1 MFKKITNTDNLSE
14 QGPLIYYIDFNSVG
28 CYHCVIMETGKI
40 VEYIDRQKIICAVV
54 LEVKQQRLR
63 LLNENNREIS
73 LSEGRLLH
81 RSKKNLDI
89 SMGRDKVVGYLKET
103 AARRNELLKEINI
116 LELWE
121 VLNSEQEW
129 IDLPTMTEFCFSRY
143 ADGDHES
150 AVVRAFF
157 EDRCYFKFKPDGFF
171 PNTQEQV
178 ERVNIQAQEEEYRNR
193 IIEIGGDWLK
203 ATLNEQHEG
212 SKFLELSDQQKDEFI
227 EIFKSYYLFEK
238 DSPHSI
244 LGKAMMAGAGIDD
257 MDMLFEFLV
266 RQGVWEP
273 TENIELHRLE
283 VPTTFDHD
291 VMKSVAELIH
301 RSPSCLENYR
311 QDLTDLKLITIDGQS
326 TLDYDDALSI
336 ERAGSNFRLGVH
348 IADVGNYIK
357 RDSDIDQEALSRGSS
372 IYMPDLKIPMI
383 PAPLAE
389 DLCSLKEGMLRPA
402 ISLMVMLTPQAEIRG
417 FEIFPSL
424 IRVKRQ
430 LTYFEA
436 NMIAET
442 DEEIKALYH
451 LAQNFQ
457 QYRLD
462 HGAVQITLPEVNVW
476 LNEEGE
482 PLVSRT
488 NRESPGRMLVSEI
501 MILAN
506 WLKAK
511 FLARQGL
518 AAIFRSQPRP
528 KERLYRRNEGS
539 VFQNWM
545 QRKLLSRFVLS
556 TKPDM
561 HSGLGLD
568 AYITATS
575 PIRKYFDL
583 LTQRQLRAAIGIEKP
598 YTEQDVS
605 QIIQKLENPMGCV
618 ARLQFRRNRYWLLK
632 YLEGHIGK
640 KEEAIVLSKRRN
652 GYQILLTEYMIEC
665 MLPISGGINL
675 KPEDLVQVTI
685 QHVDARKDIFAVFL
699 G

>member
-1 MFKKITNTDNLSE
+1 
-14 QGPLIYYIDFNSVG
+14 
-28 CYHCVIMETGKI
+28 METGKI

-81 RSKKNLDI
+81 SSKKNLDI
-89 SMGRDKVVGYLKET
+89 SMGRDKVVGYLKEKSL
-103 AARRNELLKEINI
+103 RRNELLKEINI

-129 IDLPTMTEFCFSRY
+129 IDLPTMTEFCFPRHV
-143 ADGDHES
+143 DGDHES

-157 EDRCYFKFKPDGFF
+157 EDRFYFKFKPDGFF

-178 ERVNIQAQEEEYRNR
+178 ERVITQAQEEEHRNR
-193 IIEIGGDWLK
+193 IVEAGGDWLK
-203 ATLNEQHEG
+203 ATLNDQHEG
-212 SKFLELSDQQKDEFI
+212 SGSCGLSDQQKEEFI

-244 LGKAMMAGAGIDD
+244 LGKAMMARAGIDD
-257 MDMLFEFLV
+257 LDMLFEFLV

-283 VPTTFDHD
+283 IPTTFDHD
-291 VMKSVAELIH
+291 IMKSVAELIH
-301 RSPSCLENYR
+301 RAPSCLQNNR
-311 QDLTDLKLITIDGQS
+311 QDLRYLKLITIDGQS

-336 ERAGSNFRLGVH
+336 ERAGSDFRLGVH
-348 IADVGNYIK
+348 IADVGNYIV
-357 RDSDIDQEALSRGSS
+357 RDSDIDREALSRGSS

-389 DLCSLKEGMLRPA
+389 DLCSLKEGMPRPA

-417 FEIFPSL
+417 FEIFPSM
-424 IRVKRQ
+424 IRVRRQ

-442 DEEIKALYH
+442 DEEIKTLYH

-482 PLVSRT
+482 PVVTRT
-488 NRESPGRMLVSEI
+488 NRESPGRMLVSEL
-501 MILAN
+501 MILTN

-518 AAIFRSQPRP
+518 PAIFRSQPRP

-545 QRKLLSRFVLS
+545 QRKLLSRFVLG
-556 TKPDM
+556 TKPDP

-583 LTQRQLRAAIGIEKP
+583 LTQRQLRAAMGIEKP

-605 QIIQKLENPMGCV
+605 RIIQKLENPMSCV

-665 MLPISGGINL
+665 MLPVSGGVSL

>member
-1 MFKKITNTDNLSE
+1 
-14 QGPLIYYIDFNSVG
+14 
-28 CYHCVIMETGKI
+28 METGKI

-54 LEVKQQRLR
+54 VEVKQQRLR
-63 LLNENNREIS
+63 LLNENNRELSI
-73 LSEGRLLH
+73 SEGRLLH
-81 RSKKNLDI
+81 SSKKNLDI
-89 SMGRDKVVGYLKET
+89 SMGRDKVVGFLKET

-121 VLNSEQEW
+121 ILNSEQEW
-129 IDLPTMTEFCFSRY
+129 IDLPTMTEFCFSRQV
-143 ADGDHES
+143 DGDHES

-157 EDRCYFKFKPDGFF
+157 EDRFYFKFKPDGFF
-171 PNTQEQV
+171 PNTQDQV
-178 ERVNIQAQEEEYRNR
+178 DRVISQAQEEEYRNHL
-193 IIEIGGDWLK
+193 IEAGGDWLK
-203 ATLNEQHEG
+203 STLNDQQENPG
-212 SKFLELSDQQKDEFI
+212 LAGVSDQEKEKFI
-227 EIFKSYYLFEK
+227 EIYKSYYLFEK
-238 DSPHSI
+238 DSPHSN
-244 LGKAMMAGAGIDD
+244 LGKAMMARAGINE

-266 RQGVWEP
+266 RQGIWEP

-283 VPTTFDHD
+283 VPTTFGHN
-291 VMKSVAELIH
+291 VMKSVADLIH
-301 RSPSCLENYR
+301 RSSSFLENSR

-336 ERAGSNFRLGVH
+336 ERAGSNYRLGVH

-357 RDSDIDQEALSRGSS
+357 KDSDIDLEALNRGSS

-402 ISLMVMLTPQAEIRG
+402 ISLMVMLTPQAEIRD
-417 FEIFPSL
+417 FEIFPSM
-424 IRVKRQ
+424 IRVRRQ

-442 DEEIKALYH
+442 DEEIKTLYH
-451 LAQNFQ
+451 LAQKFQ

-482 PLVSRT
+482 PIVTRT
-488 NRESPGRMLVSEI
+488 NRESPGRMLISEI

-506 WLKAK
+506 WLKAR
-511 FLARQGL
+511 FLSGKGL

-556 TKPDM
+556 TKADM

-583 LTQRQLRAAIGIEKP
+583 LTQRQLRAAMGLEEP
-598 YTEQDVS
+598 YTAQEVA
-605 QIIQKLENPMGCV
+605 QIIQKLETPMSSV
-618 ARLQFRRNRYWLLK
+618 ARLQFKRNRYWLLK
-632 YLEGHIGK
+632 YLESHIGK

-652 GYQILLTEYMIEC
+652 GYQILLPEYMIEC
-665 MLPISGGINL
+665 LLPVSGGINL

-685 QHVDARKDIFAVFL
+685 QHVNARKDIFCVYL

>member
-1 MFKKITNTDNLSE
+1 
-14 QGPLIYYIDFNSVG
+14 
-28 CYHCVIMETGKI
+28 METGKI

-54 LEVKQQRLR
+54 IEVKQQRLR

-81 RSKKNLDI
+81 SSKKNLDI
-89 SMGRDKVVGYLKET
+89 SMGRDKVVGYLREKSL
-103 AARRNELLKEINI
+103 RRNELLKQINI

-129 IDLPTMTEFCFSRY
+129 IDLPTMTEFCFPRHV
-143 ADGDHES
+143 DGDHES

-157 EDRCYFKFKPDGFF
+157 EDRFYFKFKPDGFF

-178 ERVNIQAQEEEYRNR
+178 ERVITQAQVEENRNR
-193 IIEIGGDWLK
+193 IIEVGGDWLK
-203 ATLNEQHEG
+203 ATLNDQNESSESG
-212 SKFLELSDQQKDEFI
+212 RLSDQQKEEFI
-227 EIFKSYYLFEK
+227 EIFKSYYIFEK
-238 DSPHSI
+238 DSPHSN
-244 LGKAMMAGAGIDD
+244 LGKAMMARAEIDD

-283 VPTTFDHD
+283 VPITFDYD

-301 RSPSCLENYR
+301 RSPSFLENYR

-417 FEIFPSL
+417 FEIFPSM
-424 IRVKRQ
+424 IRVRRQ

-442 DEEIKALYH
+442 DEEIKTLYH

-482 PLVSRT
+482 PIVTRT

-501 MILAN
+501 MILTN

-511 FLARQGL
+511 YLAQQGL
-518 AAIFRSQPRP
+518 PAIFRSQPGP

-556 TKPDM
+556 TKPDP

-583 LTQRQLRAAIGIEKP
+583 LTQRQLRAAMGLEKP

-632 YLEGHIGK
+632 YLESHIGK
-640 KEEAIVLSKRRN
+640 KEEAIMLSKRRN

-665 MLPISGGINL
+665 MLPVSGGVNL

-685 QHVDARKDIFAVFL
+685 QHVNARKDILAVYL

>member
-1 MFKKITNTDNLSE
+1 
-14 QGPLIYYIDFNSVG
+14 
-28 CYHCVIMETGKI
+28 METGKI

-54 LEVKQQRLR
+54 IEVKQQRLR

-81 RSKKNLDI
+81 SSKKNLDI
-89 SMGRDKVVGYLKET
+89 SMGRDKVVGHLRET
-103 AARRNELLKEINI
+103 SLRRNELLRQINI

-129 IDLPTMTEFCFSRY
+129 IDLPTMTEFCFPRHV
-143 ADGDHES
+143 DGDHES

-157 EDRCYFKFKPDGFF
+157 EDRFYFKFKPDGFF

-178 ERVNIQAQEEEYRNR
+178 ERVITQAQVEENRIR
-193 IIEIGGDWLK
+193 IIEVGGDWLK
-203 ATLNEQHEG
+203 ATLKDQNE
-212 SKFLELSDQQKDEFI
+212 SLESGRLSDQQKEEFI
-227 EIFKSYYLFEK
+227 EIFKSYYIFEK
-238 DSPHSI
+238 DSPHSG
-244 LGKAMMAGAGIDD
+244 LGKAMMARAEIDD

-283 VPTTFDHD
+283 VPITFDYD

-301 RSPSCLENYR
+301 RAPSFLENYR

-417 FEIFPSL
+417 FEIFPSM

-442 DEEIKALYH
+442 DEEIKTLYH

-482 PLVSRT
+482 PVVTRT

-501 MILAN
+501 MILTN

-511 FLARQGL
+511 FLAQQGL
-518 AAIFRSQPRP
+518 PAIFRSQPGP
-528 KERLYRRNEGS
+528 KDRLYRRNEGS

-556 TKPDM
+556 TKPDP

-583 LTQRQLRAAIGIEKP
+583 LTQRQLRAAMGLEKP
-598 YTEQDVS
+598 YTEQEVS

-632 YLEGHIGK
+632 YLESHIGK
-640 KEEAIVLSKRRN
+640 KEEAIMLSKRRN

-665 MLPISGGINL
+665 MLPVSGGVNL

-685 QHVDARKDIFAVFL
+685 QHVNARKDILAVYL

>member
-1 MFKKITNTDNLSE
+1 
-14 QGPLIYYIDFNSVG
+14 
-28 CYHCVIMETGKI
+28 METGKI

-54 LEVKQQRLR
+54 VEVKQQRLR

-81 RSKKNLDI
+81 SSKKNLDI

-129 IDLPTMTEFCFSRY
+129 IDLPTMTEFCFSRHS
-143 ADGDHES
+143 DGDHES

-157 EDRCYFKFKPDGFF
+157 EDRYYFKFKPDGFF

-178 ERVNIQAQEEEYRNR
+178 ERVITQMQEEEHRNQ
-193 IIEIGGDWLK
+193 IIKIGGDWLK
-203 ATLNEQHEG
+203 ATLNEQYDG
-212 SKFLELSDQQKDEFI
+212 SDFPEISEQQKEEFI

-238 DSPHSI
+238 DSPHSST
-244 LGKAMMAGAGIDD
+244 GRAMMARAGIDD
-257 MDMLFEFLV
+257 TAMLFEFLI

-273 TENIELHRLE
+273 TENIELHRLQ
-283 VPTTFDHD
+283 VPITFDHN

-301 RSPSCLENYR
+301 KSPSCSENYR

-336 ERAGSNFRLGVH
+336 ERAGSIFRLGVH

-357 RDSDIDQEALSRGSS
+357 KNSDIDQEALNRGSS

-402 ISLMVMLTPQAEIRG
+402 ISLMIMLTPQAEIRN

-436 NMIAET
+436 NMIADT
-442 DEEIKALYH
+442 DEEIKTLYH

-462 HGAVQITLPEVNVW
+462 HGAVQISLPEVNVW

-482 PLVSRT
+482 PVVTRT
-488 NRESPGRMLVSEI
+488 NRESPGRMLISEI

-506 WLKAK
+506 WLTAR
-511 FLARQGL
+511 FLAKQGL
-518 AAIFRSQPRP
+518 PAIFRSQPRP
-528 KERLYRRNEGS
+528 KERLYRRNEGNI
-539 VFQNWM
+539 FQNWM
-545 QRKLLSRFVLS
+545 QRKLLSRFVLN

-568 AYITATS
+568 SYITATS

-583 LTQRQLRAAIGIEKP
+583 LTQRQLRAAMGIEKP

-605 QIIQKLENPMGCV
+605 QIIQKLENPMSCV

-632 YLEGHIGK
+632 YLESHIGK

-665 MLPISGGINL
+665 MLPVSSSINL

-685 QHVDARKDIFAVFL
+685 QHVDARKDMFCVYL

>member
-1 MFKKITNTDNLSE
+1 
-14 QGPLIYYIDFNSVG
+14 
-28 CYHCVIMETGKI
+28 METGKI

-54 LEVKQQRLR
+54 VEVKQQRLR
-63 LLNENNREIS
+63 LLNENNRELSI
-73 LSEGRLLH
+73 SEGRLLH

-89 SMGRDKVVGYLKET
+89 SMGRDKVVGFLKET
-103 AARRNELLKEINI
+103 AARRIELLKEINI

-121 VLNSEQEW
+121 ILNSEQEW
-129 IDLPTMTEFCFSRY
+129 IDLPTMTQFCFSRQV
-143 ADGDHES
+143 DGDHES

-157 EDRCYFKFKPDGFF
+157 EDRFYFKFKPDGFF

-178 ERVNIQAQEEEYRNR
+178 DRVISQAQEEEYRNHL
-193 IIEIGGDWLK
+193 IEVGGDWLK
-203 ATLNEQHEG
+203 SALNDQQENPG
-212 SKFLELSDQQKDEFI
+212 LAGVSDQEKEKFI
-227 EIFKSYYLFEK
+227 EIYKSYYLFEK
-238 DSPHSI
+238 DSPHSN
-244 LGKAMMAGAGIDD
+244 LGKAMMARAGITE

-266 RQGVWEP
+266 RQGIWEP

-283 VPTTFDHD
+283 VPTTFDHN
-291 VMKSVAELIH
+291 VMKSVADLIH
-301 RSPSCLENYR
+301 RSSSFSENSR

-336 ERAGSNFRLGVH
+336 ERAGSNYRLGVH
-348 IADVGNYIK
+348 IADVSNYIK
-357 RDSDIDQEALSRGSS
+357 KDSDIDLEALNRGSS

-402 ISLMVMLTPQAEIRG
+402 ISLMVMLTPQAEIRD
-417 FEIFPSL
+417 FEIFPSM
-424 IRVKRQ
+424 IRVRRQ

-442 DEEIKALYH
+442 DEEIKTLYH

-482 PLVSRT
+482 PIVTRT
-488 NRESPGRMLVSEI
+488 NRESPGRMLISEI

-506 WLKAK
+506 WLKAR
-511 FLARQGL
+511 FLAGKGI

-583 LTQRQLRAAIGIEKP
+583 LTQRQLRAAMGLEKP
-598 YTEQDVS
+598 YTAQEVA
-605 QIIQKLENPMGCV
+605 QIIQKLETPMSSV
-618 ARLQFRRNRYWLLK
+618 AKLQFKRNRYWLLK
-632 YLEGHIGK
+632 YLESHIGK
-640 KEEAIVLSKRRN
+640 KEEALVLLKRRN
-652 GYQILLTEYMIEC
+652 GYQILIPEYMIEC
-665 MLPISGGINL
+665 LLPVSGGINL

-685 QHVDARKDIFAVFL
+685 QHVNARKDIFCVYL

>member
-1 MFKKITNTDNLSE
+1 
-14 QGPLIYYIDFNSVG
+14 
-28 CYHCVIMETGKI
+28 METGKI

-81 RSKKNLDI
+81 SSKKNLDI

-103 AARRNELLKEINI
+103 AARRNELLREINI

-129 IDLPTMTEFCFSRY
+129 IDLPTMTEFCFPSHV
-143 ADGDHES
+143 DGDHES

-157 EDRCYFKFKPDGFF
+157 EDRLYFKFKPNGFF
-171 PNTQEQV
+171 PNTVEQV
-178 ERVNIQAQEEEYRNR
+178 ERVIAQEQEEKHRNR
-193 IIEIGGDWLK
+193 IINTGGDWLK
-203 ATLNEQHEG
+203 ATLSDQTKNFEL
-212 SKFLELSDQQKDEFI
+212 SNLSDQQKEDYI

-238 DSPHSI
+238 DSPHAN
-244 LGKAMMAGAGIDD
+244 LVKAMMARAGIDD

-283 VPTTFDHD
+283 VPTAFNHE
-291 VMKSVAELIH
+291 VMKSVGELIH
-301 RSPSCLENYR
+301 RSPSFLEGYR
-311 QDLTDLKLITIDGQS
+311 HDLTDLKLITIDGQS

-357 RDSDIDQEALSRGSS
+357 KESNIDREALNRGSS

-383 PAPLAE
+383 PAALAE

-402 ISLMVMLTPQAEIRG
+402 ISLMAMVTPHAEIRA

-442 DEEIKALYH
+442 DEEIKTLFH
-451 LAQNFQ
+451 LAQHFQ

-482 PLVSRT
+482 PVVSRT

-511 FLARQGL
+511 FLAGQGL
-518 AAIFRSQPRP
+518 AAIFRSQPKP

-545 QRKLLSRFVLS
+545 QRKLLSRFVLT
-556 TKPDM
+556 TKPDP

-583 LTQRQLRAAIGIEKP
+583 LTQRQLRAAMGLEEP

-605 QIIQKLENPMGCV
+605 QIIQKLEHPMSCV

-632 YLEGHIGK
+632 YLENQIGK

-652 GYQILLTEYMIEC
+652 AYQILLTEYMIEC
-665 MLPISGGINL
+665 MLPSSGGMNL
-675 KPEDLVQVTI
+675 KPEDLIQVTI
-685 QHVDARKDIFAVFL
+685 QHVNARKDILAVYL

>member
-1 MFKKITNTDNLSE
+1 MPF
-14 QGPLIYYIDFNSVG
+14 IYYIDFDTAG
-28 CYHCVIMETGKI
+28 CYHCKIMETGKI

-63 LLNENNREIS
+63 LLNENNREIT

-81 RSKKNLDI
+81 RSQKNLDI

-103 AARRNELLKEINI
+103 AARRNELLKDINI

-129 IDLPTMTEFCFSRY
+129 IDLATMTEFCFPRHV
-143 ADGDHES
+143 DGDHES

-157 EDRCYFKFKPDGFF
+157 EDRFYFRFKPDGFF

-178 ERVNIQAQEEEYRNR
+178 ERFITRTQEEQHRNQLV
-193 IIEIGGDWLK
+193 EAGGDWIKAVLK
-203 ATLNEQHEG
+203 EHRNG
-212 SKFLELSDQQKDEFI
+212 SDFPALSDQQKEEFI
-227 EIFKSYYLFEK
+227 ETLKSFYLFEK
-238 DSPHSI
+238 DSPHSS
-244 LGKAMMAGAGIDD
+244 LGKAMMARAGIEN
-257 MDMLFEFLV
+257 MELLFEFLV

-273 TENIELHRLE
+273 TENIELHRLQ
-283 VPTTFDHD
+283 VPTCFDYD
-291 VMKSVAELIH
+291 IMKSAAELIH
-301 RSPSCLENYR
+301 RSSSPRENHR
-311 QDLTDLKLITIDGQS
+311 RDLTDLKLITIDGQS

-348 IADVGNYIK
+348 IADVGNYIQ
-357 RDSDIDQEALSRGSS
+357 RDSDIDREALNRGSS

-402 ISLMVMLTPQAEIRG
+402 ISLMVMLTPQAELRG

-424 IRVKRQ
+424 IRVRRQ

-436 NMIAET
+436 NLIAET
-442 DEEIKALYH
+442 DEEIKTLYH
-451 LAQNFQ
+451 LAQSFQ
-457 QYRLD
+457 HFRLD
-462 HGAVQITLPEVNVW
+462 HGAVQITLPEINVW
-476 LNEEGE
+476 LSEEGE
-482 PLVSRT
+482 PVVSRT

-506 WLKAK
+506 WLKAR
-511 FLARQGL
+511 FLADQGL
-518 AAIFRSQPRP
+518 PAIFRSQPRP

-539 VFQNWM
+539 IFQNWM

-556 TKPDM
+556 TTPDL

-583 LTQRQLRAAIGIEKP
+583 LTQRQLRAALGLEKP

-605 QIIQKLENPMGCV
+605 NIIQRLDNPMSCV
-618 ARLQFRRNRYWLLK
+618 ARLQFKRNRYWLLK
-632 YLEGHIGK
+632 YLENHIGK

-665 MLPISGGINL
+665 MLPVSGAVTL

-685 QHVDARKDIFAVFL
+685 QHVDARKDIFSVYL

>member
-1 MFKKITNTDNLSE
+1 
-14 QGPLIYYIDFNSVG
+14 
-28 CYHCVIMETGKI
+28 METGKI

-54 LEVKQQRLR
+54 IEVKQQRLR

-81 RSKKNLDI
+81 SSKKNLDI
-89 SMGRDKVVGYLKET
+89 SMGRDKVVGHLRET
-103 AARRNELLKEINI
+103 SLRRNELLRQINI

-129 IDLPTMTEFCFSRY
+129 IDLPTMTEFCFPRHV
-143 ADGDHES
+143 DGDHES

-157 EDRCYFKFKPDGFF
+157 EDRFYFKFKPDGFF

-178 ERVNIQAQEEEYRNR
+178 ERVITQVQVEDNRNR
-193 IIEIGGDWLK
+193 IIEVGGDWLK
-203 ATLNEQHEG
+203 ATLKDQNESSESG
-212 SKFLELSDQQKDEFI
+212 RLSDQQKEEFI
-227 EIFKSYYLFEK
+227 EIFKSYYIFEK
-238 DSPHSI
+238 DSPHSG
-244 LGKAMMAGAGIDD
+244 LGKAMMARAEIDD

-283 VPTTFDHD
+283 VPITFDYD

-301 RSPSCLENYR
+301 RSPSFLGNYR

-417 FEIFPSL
+417 FEIFPSM
-424 IRVKRQ
+424 IRVRRQ

-442 DEEIKALYH
+442 DEEIKTLYH

-482 PLVSRT
+482 PVVTRT

-501 MILAN
+501 MILTN

-511 FLARQGL
+511 FLAQQGFP
-518 AAIFRSQPRP
+518 AIFRSQPGP
-528 KERLYRRNEGS
+528 KDRLYRRNEGS

-556 TKPDM
+556 TKPDP

-583 LTQRQLRAAIGIEKP
+583 LTQRQLRAAMGLEKP

-632 YLEGHIGK
+632 YLESHIGK
-640 KEEAIVLSKRRN
+640 KEEAIMLSKRRN

-665 MLPISGGINL
+665 MLPVSGGVNL

-685 QHVDARKDIFAVFL
+685 QHVNARKDILAVYL

>member
-1 MFKKITNTDNLSE
+1 MFIAS
-14 QGPLIYYIDFNSVG
+14 PLMSNIDFKTVG
-28 CYHCVIMETGKI
+28 CYHCKIMETGKI

-54 LEVKQQRLR
+54 VEVKQQRLR

-81 RSKKNLDI
+81 TSQKNLDI
-89 SMGRDKVVGYLKET
+89 SMGRDKVVTYLKET
-103 AARRNELLKEINI
+103 ATRRNELIKEINI

-129 IDLPTMTEFCFSRY
+129 IDLSTMTEFCFPRY
-143 ADGDHES
+143 VDGDHES

-157 EDRCYFKFKPDGFF
+157 EDRLYFKFKPDGFF

-178 ERVNIQAQEEEYRNR
+178 ERIIAQAKEEDYRNR
-193 IIEIGGDWLK
+193 IVELGGDWLK
-203 ATLNEQHEG
+203 AILSNQQVDAENLG
-212 SKFLELSDQQKDEFI
+212 LSDQQKDEFN

-238 DSPHSI
+238 DSPHAN
-244 LGKAMMAGAGIDD
+244 LGKAMMARAGIDD

-283 VPTTFDHD
+283 IPTTFSHD
-291 VMKSVAELIH
+291 IMKSVAELIH
-301 RSPSCLENYR
+301 RAPSFLENYR
-311 QDLTDLKLITIDGQS
+311 RDLTDLKLITIDGQS

-336 ERAGSNFRLGVH
+336 ERAGTNFRLGVH

-357 RDSDIDQEALSRGSS
+357 KDSDIDREALNRGSS

-402 ISLMVMLTPQAEIRG
+402 ISLMAILTPQAQIRSL
-417 FEIFPSL
+417 EIFPSL
-424 IRVKRQ
+424 IRVRRQ

-442 DEEIKALYH
+442 DEEIRTLYH

-457 QYRLD
+457 QFRLS

-476 LNEEGE
+476 LNEDGE
-482 PLVSRT
+482 PMVSRT

-506 WLKAK
+506 WLKAR
-511 FLARQGL
+511 FLAREGL
-518 AAIFRSQPRP
+518 PAIFRSQPRP
-528 KERLYRRNEGS
+528 KDRLYKGNEGS

-556 TKPDM
+556 TKPDL

-568 AYITATS
+568 AYLTATS

-583 LTQRQLRAAIGIEKP
+583 LTQRQLRAAMGLENP
-598 YTEQDVS
+598 YTDLEVS
-605 QIIQKLENPMGCV
+605 QIIQKLENPMSCV

-632 YLEGHIGK
+632 YLESHKGK

-652 GYQILLTEYMIEC
+652 FYQILLTEYMIEC
-665 MLPISGGINL
+665 MLPISAGINL

-685 QHVDARKDIFAVFL
+685 QHVDARKDILSVFL

>member
-1 MFKKITNTDNLSE
+1 
-14 QGPLIYYIDFNSVG
+14 
-28 CYHCVIMETGKI
+28 METGKI

-54 LEVKQQRLR
+54 IEVKQQRLR

-81 RSKKNLDI
+81 SSKKNLDI
-89 SMGRDKVVGYLKET
+89 SMGRDKVVGYLRET
-103 AARRNELLKEINI
+103 SLRRNELLKQINI

-129 IDLPTMTEFCFSRY
+129 IDLSTMTEFCFPRHV
-143 ADGDHES
+143 DGDHES

-157 EDRCYFKFKPDGFF
+157 EDRFYFKFKPDGFF

-178 ERVNIQAQEEEYRNR
+178 DRVITQAQVEENRNR
-193 IIEIGGDWLK
+193 IIEVGGDWLK
-203 ATLNEQHEG
+203 ATLNDQNESLDSG
-212 SKFLELSDQQKDEFI
+212 RLSDQQKEEFI
-227 EIFKSYYLFEK
+227 EIFKSYYIFEK
-238 DSPHSI
+238 DSPHSG
-244 LGKAMMAGAGIDD
+244 LGKAMMARAEIDD

-283 VPTTFDHD
+283 VPLTFDYD

-301 RSPSCLENYR
+301 RSPSFLGNYR

-417 FEIFPSL
+417 FEIFPSM
-424 IRVKRQ
+424 IRVRRQ

-442 DEEIKALYH
+442 DEEIKTLYH

-482 PLVSRT
+482 PVVTRT

-501 MILAN
+501 MILTN

-511 FLARQGL
+511 YLAQQGL
-518 AAIFRSQPRP
+518 PAIFRSQPGP

-556 TKPDM
+556 TKPDP

-583 LTQRQLRAAIGIEKP
+583 LTQRQLRAAMGLEKP

-632 YLEGHIGK
+632 YLESHIGK
-640 KEEAIVLSKRRN
+640 KEEAIMLSKRRN

-665 MLPISGGINL
+665 MLPVSGGVNL

-685 QHVDARKDIFAVFL
+685 QHVNARKDILAVYL

>member
-1 MFKKITNTDNLSE
+1 
-14 QGPLIYYIDFNSVG
+14 
-28 CYHCVIMETGKI
+28 METGKI

-54 LEVKQQRLR
+54 VEVKQQRLR
-63 LLNENNREIS
+63 LLNENNRELSI
-73 LSEGRLLH
+73 SEGRLLH
-81 RSKKNLDI
+81 SSKKNLDI
-89 SMGRDKVVGYLKET
+89 SIGRDKVVGYLKET

-129 IDLPTMTEFCFSRY
+129 IDLPTMTEFCFSRHV
-143 ADGDHES
+143 DGDHES

-157 EDRCYFKFKPDGFF
+157 EDRYYFKFKPDGFF

-178 ERVNIQAQEEEYRNR
+178 DRVITQAQEEEYRNR
-193 IIEIGGDWLK
+193 IIEAGGDWLK
-203 ATLNEQHEG
+203 STLSNQQECQDCA
-212 SKFLELSDQQKDEFI
+212 ELSDQQKKKFI

-238 DSPHSI
+238 DSPHSN
-244 LGKAMMAGAGIDD
+244 LGKAMMAKAEIED
-257 MDMLFEFLV
+257 MDMLFESLV

-283 VPTTFDHD
+283 VPTIFGHD
-291 VMKSVAELIH
+291 IMKSVAELIR
-301 RSPSCLENYR
+301 RSPSGLENNR

-357 RDSDIDQEALSRGSS
+357 KGSDIDLEALNRGSS

-402 ISLMVMLTPQAEIRG
+402 ISLMAILTPQAEIRE

-442 DEEIKALYH
+442 DEEIKTLYH

-457 QYRLD
+457 QYRMD

-482 PLVSRT
+482 PIVTRT
-488 NRESPGRMLVSEI
+488 NRESPGRMLISEI

-506 WLKAK
+506 WLKAR
-511 FLARQGL
+511 FLAGQGL

-583 LTQRQLRAAIGIEKP
+583 LTQRQLRAAMGLEKP

-605 QIIQKLENPMGCV
+605 RIIQKLEIPMSCV

-632 YLEGHIGK
+632 YLESHIGK

-665 MLPISGGINL
+665 MLPVSGGINL

-685 QHVDARKDIFAVFL
+685 QHVDARKDNLAVFL

>member
-1 MFKKITNTDNLSE
+1 
-14 QGPLIYYIDFNSVG
+14 
-28 CYHCVIMETGKI
+28 METGKI

-54 LEVKQQRLR
+54 IEVKQQRLR

-73 LSEGRLLH
+73 ISEGRLLH
-81 RSKKNLDI
+81 SSKKNLDI
-89 SMGRDKVVGYLKET
+89 SMGRDKVVGHLRET
-103 AARRNELLKEINI
+103 SLRRNELLRQINI

-129 IDLPTMTEFCFSRY
+129 IDLPTMTEFCFPRHV
-143 ADGDHES
+143 DGDHES

-157 EDRCYFKFKPDGFF
+157 EDRFYFKFKPDGFF

-178 ERVNIQAQEEEYRNR
+178 ERVITQAQVEENRNR
-193 IIEIGGDWLK
+193 IIEVGGDWLK
-203 ATLNEQHEG
+203 ATLKDQNESSESG
-212 SKFLELSDQQKDEFI
+212 RLSDQQKEEFI
-227 EIFKSYYLFEK
+227 EIFKSYYIFEK
-238 DSPHSI
+238 DSPHSG
-244 LGKAMMAGAGIDD
+244 LGKAMMARAEIDD

-283 VPTTFDHD
+283 VPITFDYD
-291 VMKSVAELIH
+291 VMKSVADLIH
-301 RSPSCLENYR
+301 RAPSFLENYR

-417 FEIFPSL
+417 FEIFPSM

-442 DEEIKALYH
+442 DEEIKTLYH

-482 PLVSRT
+482 PVVTRT

-501 MILAN
+501 MILTN

-511 FLARQGL
+511 FLAQQGL
-518 AAIFRSQPRP
+518 PAIFRSQPGP
-528 KERLYRRNEGS
+528 KDRLYRRNEGS

-556 TKPDM
+556 TKPDP

-583 LTQRQLRAAIGIEKP
+583 LTQRQLRAAMGLEKP

-632 YLEGHIGK
+632 YLESHIGK
-640 KEEAIVLSKRRN
+640 KEEAIMLSKRRN

-665 MLPISGGINL
+665 MLPVSGGVNL

-685 QHVDARKDIFAVFL
+685 QHVNARKDILAVYL

>member
-1 MFKKITNTDNLSE
+1 
-14 QGPLIYYIDFNSVG
+14 
-28 CYHCVIMETGKI
+28 METGKI

-54 LEVKQQRLR
+54 IEVKQQRLR

-81 RSKKNLDI
+81 SSKKNLDI
-89 SMGRDKVVGYLKET
+89 SMGRDKVVGHLRET
-103 AARRNELLKEINI
+103 SLRRNELLRQINI

-129 IDLPTMTEFCFSRY
+129 IDLPTMTEFCFPRHV
-143 ADGDHES
+143 DGDHES

-157 EDRCYFKFKPDGFF
+157 EDRFYFRFKPDGFF

-178 ERVNIQAQEEEYRNR
+178 ERVITQVQVEENRNR
-193 IIEIGGDWLK
+193 IIEVGGDWLK
-203 ATLNEQHEG
+203 ATLKDQNE
-212 SKFLELSDQQKDEFI
+212 SLESERLSDQQKEEFI
-227 EIFKSYYLFEK
+227 EIFKSYYIFEK
-238 DSPHSI
+238 DSPHSG
-244 LGKAMMAGAGIDD
+244 LGKAMMARAEIDD
-257 MDMLFEFLV
+257 MDMLFDFLV

-283 VPTTFDHD
+283 VPITFDYD

-301 RSPSCLENYR
+301 RSPSFLENYR

-417 FEIFPSL
+417 FEIFPSM

-442 DEEIKALYH
+442 DEEIKTLYH

-482 PLVSRT
+482 PVVTRT

-501 MILAN
+501 MILTN

-511 FLARQGL
+511 FLAQHGL
-518 AAIFRSQPRP
+518 PAIFRSQPGP
-528 KERLYRRNEGS
+528 KDRLYRRNEGS

-556 TKPDM
+556 TRPDP

-583 LTQRQLRAAIGIEKP
+583 LTQRQLRAAMGLEKP

-632 YLEGHIGK
+632 YLESHIGK
-640 KEEAIVLSKRRN
+640 KEEAIMLSKRRN

-665 MLPISGGINL
+665 MLPVSGGVNL

-685 QHVDARKDIFAVFL
+685 QHVNARKDILAVYL

>member
-1 MFKKITNTDNLSE
+1 
-14 QGPLIYYIDFNSVG
+14 
-28 CYHCVIMETGKI
+28 METGKI

-54 LEVKQQRLR
+54 IEVKQQRLR

-81 RSKKNLDI
+81 SSKKNLDI
-89 SMGRDKVVGYLKET
+89 SMGRDKVVGHLRET
-103 AARRNELLKEINI
+103 SLRRNELLRQINI

-129 IDLPTMTEFCFSRY
+129 IDLPTMTEFCFPRHV
-143 ADGDHES
+143 DGDHES

-157 EDRCYFKFKPDGFF
+157 EDRFYFKFKPDGFF

-178 ERVNIQAQEEEYRNR
+178 DRVITQAQVEENRNR
-193 IIEIGGDWLK
+193 IIEVGGDWLK
-203 ATLNEQHEG
+203 ATLKDQNESSESG
-212 SKFLELSDQQKDEFI
+212 RLSDQQKEEFI
-227 EIFKSYYLFEK
+227 EIFKSYYIFEK
-238 DSPHSI
+238 DSPHSG
-244 LGKAMMAGAGIDD
+244 LGKAMMARAEIDD

-283 VPTTFDHD
+283 VPLTFDYD
-291 VMKSVAELIH
+291 VMKSVADLIH
-301 RSPSCLENYR
+301 RSPSFLGNYR

-417 FEIFPSL
+417 FEIFPSM
-424 IRVKRQ
+424 IRVRRQ

-442 DEEIKALYH
+442 DEEIKTLYH

-482 PLVSRT
+482 PVVTRT

-501 MILAN
+501 MILTN

-511 FLARQGL
+511 FLAQQGL
-518 AAIFRSQPRP
+518 PAIFRSQPGP
-528 KERLYRRNEGS
+528 KDRLYRRNEGS

-556 TKPDM
+556 TKPDP

-583 LTQRQLRAAIGIEKP
+583 LTQRQLRAAMGLEKP

-632 YLEGHIGK
+632 YLESHIGK
-640 KEEAIVLSKRRN
+640 KEEAIMLSKRRN

-665 MLPISGGINL
+665 MLPVTGGVNL

-685 QHVDARKDIFAVFL
+685 QHVNARKDILAVYL

>member
-1 MFKKITNTDNLSE
+1 
-14 QGPLIYYIDFNSVG
+14 
-28 CYHCVIMETGKI
+28 METGKI

-54 LEVKQQRLR
+54 IEVKQQRLR

-81 RSKKNLDI
+81 SSKKNLDI
-89 SMGRDKVVGYLKET
+89 SMGRDKVVGHLRET
-103 AARRNELLKEINI
+103 SLRRNELLRQINI

-129 IDLPTMTEFCFSRY
+129 IDLPTMTEFCFPRHV
-143 ADGDHES
+143 DGDHES

-157 EDRCYFKFKPDGFF
+157 EDRFYFRFKPDGFF

-178 ERVNIQAQEEEYRNR
+178 ERVITQVQVEENRNR
-193 IIEIGGDWLK
+193 IIEVGGDWLK
-203 ATLNEQHEG
+203 ATLKDQNE
-212 SKFLELSDQQKDEFI
+212 SLESERLSDQQKEEFI
-227 EIFKSYYLFEK
+227 EIFKSYYIFEK
-238 DSPHSI
+238 DSPHSG
-244 LGKAMMAGAGIDD
+244 LGKAMMARAEIDD
-257 MDMLFEFLV
+257 MDMLFDFLV

-283 VPTTFDHD
+283 VPITFDYD

-301 RSPSCLENYR
+301 RSPSFLENYR

-417 FEIFPSL
+417 FEIFPSM
-424 IRVKRQ
+424 IRVRRQ

-442 DEEIKALYH
+442 DEEIKTLYH

-482 PLVSRT
+482 PVVTRT

-501 MILAN
+501 MILTN

-511 FLARQGL
+511 FLAQHGL
-518 AAIFRSQPRP
+518 PAIFRSQPGP
-528 KERLYRRNEGS
+528 KDRLYRRNEGS

-556 TKPDM
+556 TRPDP

-583 LTQRQLRAAIGIEKP
+583 LTQRQLRAAMGLEKP

-632 YLEGHIGK
+632 YLESHIGK
-640 KEEAIVLSKRRN
+640 KEEAIMLSKRRN

-665 MLPISGGINL
+665 MLPVSGGVNL

-685 QHVDARKDIFAVFL
+685 QHVNARKDILAVYL

>member
-1 MFKKITNTDNLSE
+1 
-14 QGPLIYYIDFNSVG
+14 
-28 CYHCVIMETGKI
+28 METGKI

-54 LEVKQQRLR
+54 IEVKQQRLR

-81 RSKKNLDI
+81 SSKKNLDI
-89 SMGRDKVVGYLKET
+89 SMGRDKVVGYLREKSL
-103 AARRNELLKEINI
+103 RRNELLKQINI

-129 IDLPTMTEFCFSRY
+129 IDLPTMTEFCFPRHV
-143 ADGDHES
+143 DGDHES

-157 EDRCYFKFKPDGFF
+157 EDRFYFKFKPDGFF

-178 ERVNIQAQEEEYRNR
+178 ERVITQAQVEANRNR
-193 IIEIGGDWLK
+193 IIEVGGDWLK
-203 ATLNEQHEG
+203 ATLNDQNESSESG
-212 SKFLELSDQQKDEFI
+212 RLSDQQKEEFI
-227 EIFKSYYLFEK
+227 EIFKSYYIFEK
-238 DSPHSI
+238 DSPHSD
-244 LGKAMMAGAGIDD
+244 LGKAMMARAEIDD

-283 VPTTFDHD
+283 VPITFDYD

-301 RSPSCLENYR
+301 RSPSFLENYR

-417 FEIFPSL
+417 FEIFPSM
-424 IRVKRQ
+424 IRVRRQ

-442 DEEIKALYH
+442 DEEIKTLYH

-482 PLVSRT
+482 PVVTRT

-501 MILAN
+501 MILTN

-511 FLARQGL
+511 YLVQQGL
-518 AAIFRSQPRP
+518 PAIFRSQPGP

-556 TKPDM
+556 TKPDP

-583 LTQRQLRAAIGIEKP
+583 LTQRQLRAAMGLEKP

-632 YLEGHIGK
+632 YLESHIGK
-640 KEEAIVLSKRRN
+640 KEEAIMLSKRRN

-665 MLPISGGINL
+665 MLPVSGGVNL

-685 QHVDARKDIFAVFL
+685 QHVNARKDILAVYL

>member
-1 MFKKITNTDNLSE
+1 
-14 QGPLIYYIDFNSVG
+14 
-28 CYHCVIMETGKI
+28 METGKI

-54 LEVKQQRLR
+54 VEVKQQRLR

-81 RSKKNLDI
+81 SSKKNLDI
-89 SMGRDKVVGYLKET
+89 SMGREKVVGYLKET

-129 IDLPTMTEFCFSRY
+129 IDLPTMTEFCFSRHI
-143 ADGDHES
+143 DGDHES

-157 EDRCYFKFKPDGFF
+157 EDRYYFKFKPDGFF

-178 ERVNIQAQEEEYRNR
+178 DRVISQVQEEEHRNR
-193 IIEIGGDWLK
+193 IIKVGGDWLK
-203 ATLNEQHEG
+203 ATLNEHYDG
-212 SKFLELSDQQKDEFI
+212 SYFPEVSEQQKEEFI
-227 EIFKSYYLFEK
+227 DIFKSYYLFEK
-238 DSPHSI
+238 DSPHSN
-244 LGKAMMAGAGIDD
+244 LGKAMMARAGINDTS
-257 MDMLFEFLV
+257 MLFEFLV

-273 TENIELHRLE
+273 TENIELHRLQ
-283 VPTTFDHD
+283 VPTTFDHN

-301 RSPSCLENYR
+301 RSPSCSENSR

-357 RDSDIDQEALSRGSS
+357 KGSDIDQEALNRGSS

-389 DLCSLKEGMLRPA
+389 DLCSLKEGTLRPA
-402 ISLMVMLTPQAEIRG
+402 ISLMIILTPQAEIRD
-417 FEIFPSL
+417 FKIFPSL

-436 NMIAET
+436 NMIADT
-442 DEEIKALYH
+442 DEEIKTLYH

-462 HGAVQITLPEVNVW
+462 HGAVQISLPEVNVW

-482 PLVSRT
+482 PVVTRT

-506 WLKAK
+506 WLTAR
-511 FLARQGL
+511 FLAEQGL

-528 KERLYRRNEGS
+528 KERLYRRNEGNI
-539 VFQNWM
+539 FQNWM
-545 QRKLLSRFVLS
+545 QRKLLSRFVLN

-583 LTQRQLRAAIGIEKP
+583 LTQRQLRAAMGIEKP

-605 QIIQKLENPMGCV
+605 QIIQKLENPMSCV

-632 YLEGHIGK
+632 YLESHIGK

-652 GYQILLTEYMIEC
+652 GFQILLTEYMIEC
-665 MLPISGGINL
+665 MLPVSGNINL

-685 QHVDARKDIFAVFL
+685 QHVDARKDMFCVYL

>member
-1 MFKKITNTDNLSE
+1 
-14 QGPLIYYIDFNSVG
+14 
-28 CYHCVIMETGKI
+28 METGKI

-54 LEVKQQRLR
+54 VEVKQQRLR

-81 RSKKNLDI
+81 ISKKDLDI

-103 AARRNELLKEINI
+103 SARRNELLKEVNL

-129 IDLPTMTEFCFSRY
+129 IDLPTMTEFCFPRHV
-143 ADGDHES
+143 DGDHES

-157 EDRCYFKFKPDGFF
+157 EDRCYFKFKPDSFF

-178 ERVNIQAQEEEYRNR
+178 ERVITQAQEEEYQKR
-193 IIEIGGDWLK
+193 IIEAGGDCLK
-203 ATLNEQHEG
+203 ATLSDQHEG
-212 SKFLELSDQQKDEFI
+212 SKSLELSDQQKDEFI

-238 DSPHSI
+238 DSPHST
-244 LGKAMMAGAGIDD
+244 LGKAMMARAGIDD
-257 MDMLFEFLV
+257 MDMLCEFLV

-291 VMKSVAELIH
+291 VMKSVAELIQ

-357 RDSDIDQEALSRGSS
+357 RDSDIDHEALSRGSS

-402 ISLMVMLTPQAEIRG
+402 ISLMIMLTPQAEIRG
-417 FEIFPSL
+417 FEIFASL

-442 DEEIKALYH
+442 DEEIKTLYH

-482 PLVSRT
+482 PIVSHT
-488 NRESPGRMLVSEI
+488 NRESPGRMLISEI

-511 FLARQGL
+511 FLARHGL

-539 VFQNWM
+539 IFQNWM
-545 QRKLLSRFVLS
+545 QRKLLSRFVLG

-583 LTQRQLRAAIGIEKP
+583 LTQRQLRAAIGLEKP

-665 MLPISGGINL
+665 MLPVSGGVNL

-685 QHVDARKDIFAVFL
+685 QHVDARKDIIAVYL

>member
-1 MFKKITNTDNLSE
+1 
-14 QGPLIYYIDFNSVG
+14 
-28 CYHCVIMETGKI
+28 METGKI

-54 LEVKQQRLR
+54 IEVKQTRLR

-81 RSKKNLDI
+81 SSKKNLDI
-89 SMGRDKVVGYLKET
+89 SMGRDKVVGYLRET
-103 AARRNELLKEINI
+103 SLRRNELLKQINI

-129 IDLPTMTEFCFSRY
+129 IDLPTMTEFCFPRHV
-143 ADGDHES
+143 DGDHES

-157 EDRCYFKFKPDGFF
+157 EDRFYFKFKPDGFF

-178 ERVNIQAQEEEYRNR
+178 ERVITQAQVEENRNR
-193 IIEIGGDWLK
+193 IIEVGGDWLK
-203 ATLNEQHEG
+203 ATLNDQNESSDSG
-212 SKFLELSDQQKDEFI
+212 RLSDQQKEEFI
-227 EIFKSYYLFEK
+227 EIFKSYFNFEK
-238 DSPHSI
+238 DSPHSG
-244 LGKAMMAGAGIDD
+244 LGKAMMARAEIDD

-283 VPTTFDHD
+283 VPITFDYD

-301 RSPSCLENYR
+301 RSPSFLENYR
-311 QDLTDLKLITIDGQS
+311 QDLTDLKVITIDGQS

-357 RDSDIDQEALSRGSS
+357 RDSDIDREALSRGSS

-417 FEIFPSL
+417 FEIFPSM
-424 IRVKRQ
+424 IRVRRQ

-442 DEEIKALYH
+442 DEEIKTLYH

-482 PLVSRT
+482 PVVTRT

-501 MILAN
+501 MILTN

-511 FLARQGL
+511 YLAQQGL
-518 AAIFRSQPRP
+518 PAIFRSQPGP

-556 TKPDM
+556 TRPDP

-583 LTQRQLRAAIGIEKP
+583 LTQRQLRAAMGLEKP

-632 YLEGHIGK
+632 YLESHIGK
-640 KEEAIVLSKRRN
+640 KEEAIMLSKRRN
-652 GYQILLTEYMIEC
+652 GCQILLTEYMIEC
-665 MLPISGGINL
+665 MLPVSGGVNL

-685 QHVDARKDIFAVFL
+685 QHVNARKDILAVYL

>member
-1 MFKKITNTDNLSE
+1 MDCV
-14 QGPLIYYIDFNSVG
+14 DFAQVG
-28 CYHCVIMETGKI
+28 CYHCKIMETGKI

-81 RSKKNLDI
+81 AGPKNLDI

-103 AARRNELLKEINI
+103 SARRNELLKEVNI

-129 IDLPTMTEFCFSRY
+129 IDLSTMTEFCFPRHV
-143 ADGDHES
+143 DGDHES
-150 AVVRAFF
+150 AVIRAFF
-157 EDRCYFKFKPDGFF
+157 EDRLYFKFKPDGFF

-178 ERVNIQAQEEEYRNR
+178 EHIISQAKEEEHQKRL
-193 IIEIGGDWLK
+193 EEVGGDWLK
-203 ATLNEQHEG
+203 TGLTDHQAD
-212 SKFLELSDQQKDEFI
+212 SVSLELSDKQKEEFTN
-227 EIFKSYYLFEK
+227 IFKSCYLFEK
-238 DSPHSI
+238 DSPHAG
-244 LGKAMMAGAGIDD
+244 LCKAMMARAGIDD
-257 MDMLFEFLV
+257 MGKLFEFLV
-266 RQGVWEP
+266 RKGVWEP

-283 VPTTFDHD
+283 VPTTFNHNI
-291 VMKSVAELIH
+291 MKSVAELIH
-301 RSPSCLENYR
+301 RSPSFSGNYR
-311 QDLTDLKLITIDGQS
+311 QDLTHLKLITIDGQS

-357 RDSDIDQEALSRGSS
+357 KDSDIDQEALSRGSS

-402 ISLMVMLTPQAEIRG
+402 ISLMVMLTPQAEIRS

-424 IRVKRQ
+424 IRVRRQ

-436 NMIAET
+436 NLIAET
-442 DEEIKALYH
+442 DEEIRTLYH

-457 QYRLD
+457 QYRLN

-482 PLVSRT
+482 PIVSRT

-501 MILAN
+501 MILTN
-506 WLKAK
+506 WLKAR
-511 FLARQGL
+511 FLAREGL
-518 AAIFRSQPRP
+518 PAIFRSQPRP
-528 KERLYRRNEGS
+528 KDRLFRGNEGS
-539 VFQNWM
+539 IFQNWM

-556 TKPDM
+556 TKPDL

-583 LTQRQLRAAIGIEKP
+583 LTQRQLRAAMGLEKP

-605 QIIQKLENPMGCV
+605 QIIQKLEYPMACV
-618 ARLQFRRNRYWLLK
+618 TKLQFRRNRYWLLK
-632 YLEGHIGK
+632 YLESHTGK
-640 KEEAIVLSKRRN
+640 KEEAIVLARRRN
-652 GYQILLTEYMIEC
+652 FYQILLTEYMIEC
-665 MLPISGGINL
+665 TLPISSGINL

-685 QHVDARKDIFAVFL
+685 QHVDARKDILTVFL